1 MKPTSKDFMVPQ
13 GNPQHLTGHQGPS
26 QALLHHH
33 GNSHWTSQV
42 LTGTHANPV
51 MLTLPAA
58 YYTAC
63 LYTLSLDAPSCVGTL
78 ELSSPSIGWIL
89 GFLALYLHRSECT
102 RTLQKGPPAPFSPRA
117 RTRIWQ
123 TKIALQHS
131 DRRVCLRALLG

>member
-1 MKPTSKDFMVPQ
+1 MLSKEDMKPTSKDFMVPQ

-26 QALLHHH
+26 Q
-33 GNSHWTSQV
+33 V

-58 YYTAC
+58 YYTAR

-78 ELSSPSIGWIL
+78 ELSSPSIGWLL

-102 RTLQKGPPAPFSPRA
+102 RELQKGPPAPFSPRA